1 MDSRISSTL
10 NHVAPYHLTQSAP
23 FKFSVKKVRSEP
35 QQDQVQASNIQI
47 LKKIK
52 LDRIN
57 APSILREPST
67 SRSSHQIVW
76 NLERREIDQATE
88 IPCDS
93 QRLPCISSPSLSSTS
108 EEFFTS
114 SRLIFMKA
122 RAYYILRSA
131 EINPYTCPASP
142 GVFQI
147 APDMSEAAANV
158 SYFPDEVLNHLMSK
172 VLFIYP
178 TITNIVSAT
187 AFVFWSRDELNT
199 YKLPLK
205 FQARHQNSKKPI
217 IPGQE
222 DYFKFWDTVFNFS
235 PSTDRAIKLE
245 NAIKNFRYA
254 LIQPSALN
262 LSFFNH
268 LSSNGSP
275 QDEEG
280 VINFQDYSDNTF
292 PA

>member
-1 MDSRISSTL
+1 MDSQISS
-10 NHVAPYHLTQSAP
+10 NFNYMAPYHITQSAP
-23 FKFSVKKVRSEP
+23 FKFSVKKVRTEP
-35 QQDQVQASNIQI
+35 QEDQVKASNLHI

-52 LDRIN
+52 LGSIN
-57 APSILREPST
+57 SPAINCEPST
-67 SRSSHQIVW
+67 SRLPDQVVR
-76 NLERREIDQATE
+76 NNERRDNQHDHPIEISN
-88 IPCDS
+88 DS
-93 QRLPCISSPSLSSTS
+93 HRQTCISSPSLSSTS
-108 EEFFTS
+108 EEFLS
-114 SRLIFMKA
+114 PSRLIFMKA
-122 RAYYILRSA
+122 RAYYILKSA
-131 EINPYTCPASP
+131 DINPSDCTSPP

-158 SYFPDEVLNHLMSK
+158 SYFPDQVLNHLMSK

-178 TITNIVSAT
+178 TITNVVSAT
-187 AFVFWSRDELNT
+187 ASVFWSRDELHS

-205 FQARHQNSKKPI
+205 FQARHQHSKKPI

-235 PSTDRAIKLE
+235 LSNDRAIKLE

-268 LSSNGSP
+268 LSSNGSL
-275 QDEEG
+275 QDDSE
-280 VINFQDYSDNTF
+280 VIKFQD
-292 PA
+292 